1 MKPVFRLL
9 ALLTIL
15 LVSVAAAQTEVRML
29 SLSGTDGRPEFET
42 EKVAEFNEANPDIQV
57 VREELENENFKAKLP
72 SLLQTSAAPD
82 IYYSWGGGLFHE
94 QAAAGAARDI
104 TDLLSEEFLATQ
116 SAAGI
121 NAFTHEGRIYGLPT
135 NVSQVGFWYNQTL
148 VEEAGVDVEAV
159 ETWDDFLAAVQQVK
173 DAGITPIAVGGGDL
187 WPLHFY
193 WSYLAMR
200 IAGQEGMEAA
210 KAGEGD
216 GFAGEDFIAAGQ
228 EFKRLIDLE
237 PFQEGAMGMKAQQ
250 AYGFF
255 GDGNAAFQ
263 LMGNW
268 LLTAQRGEAAD
279 GEGLSNDELGFF
291 SFPIVEGGAGRATDT
306 LGGINGFLV
315 GSDSPDEAVQ
325 FLERYVSPET
335 QLEAGEASVYIPMAV
350 GSDAGVT
357 DPFLAQISRNLAE
370 SEWHQI
376 FLDQDLGADVGGVV
390 NDISGKLATG
400 DIDPQTAAELVQES
414 WELR

>member
-1 MKPVFRLL
+1 MKLVFRFLVIATLL
-9 ALLTIL
+9 LF
-15 LVSVAAAQTEVRML
+15 VSAQAQTEVNWL
-29 SLSGTDGRPEFET
+29 ALSGTDGLPEFRDE
-42 EKVAEFNEANPDIQV
+42 VISAFNEANPDIRV
-57 VREELENENFKAKLP
+57 VHEQLENENFKAKLP
-72 SLLQTSAAPD
+72 SLLQTSEAPD

-94 QAAAGAARDI
+94 QASAGAARDI
-104 TDLLSEEFLATQ
+104 TDLLSAEFLATQ

-135 NVSQVGFWYNQTL
+135 NVSQVGFFYNKALMEQ
-148 VEEAGVDVEAV
+148 AGVDIDSIA
-159 ETWDDFLAAVQQVK
+159 TWDDFLAAVQQIK
-173 DAGITPIAVGGGDL
+173 DAGITPIAVGGADL

-210 KAGEGD
+210 KAGEGA
-216 GFAGEDFIAAGQ
+216 GFADEAFVAAGE

-237 PFQEGAMGMKAQQ
+237 PFQEGAMGMTWPAS
-250 AYGFF
+250 AGFF
-255 GDGNAAFQ
+255 GDGNAAIM

-268 LLTAQRGEAAD
+268 FLGTQRGESAD

-291 SFPIVEGGAGRATDT
+291 SFPIVEGGQGRATDT
-306 LGGINGFLV
+306 LGGINGYLI
-315 GSDSPDEAVQ
+315 GPNAPDEAVLALQ
-325 FLERYVSPET
+325 AYVSSET
-335 QLEAGEASVYIPMAV
+335 QKEIGRRGLFIPQAV
-350 GSDAGVT
+350 GADAEIS
-357 DPFLAQISRNLAE
+357 DPFLAQISRNIAE
-370 SEWHQI
+370 SQWHQI

-400 DIDPQTAAELVQES
+400 DIDPQTAAELIQES

>member
-9 ALLTIL
+9 VLTASLLLSIT
-15 LVSVAAAQTEVRML
+15 VAQTEVRML
-29 SLSGTDGRPEFET
+29 SLSGTDGRPEFEI
-42 EKVAEFNEANPDIQV
+42 EKIAEFNEANPDIQV
-57 VREELENENFKAKLP
+57 IREELENENFKAKLP
-72 SLLQTSAAPD
+72 SLLQTRDAPD

-94 QAAAGAARDI
+94 QAQAGAARDI

-116 SAAGI
+116 STAGI

-135 NVSQVGFWYNQTL
+135 NVSQVGFWYNKNL
-148 VEEAGVDVEAV
+148 VEEAGVDVEAI

-173 DAGITPIAVGGGDL
+173 DAGITPIAVGGADL

-210 KAGEGD
+210 KAGEGA
-216 GFAGEDFIAAGQ
+216 GFAGEDFIAAGEQ
-228 EFKRLIDLE
+228 FKRLIDLE

-268 LLTAQRGEAAD
+268 LLTGQRGEAAD
-279 GEGLSNDELGFF
+279 GEGLSNEELGFF
-291 SFPIVEGGAGRATDT
+291 NFPIVEGGAGRATDT

-325 FLERYVSPET
+325 FLEEYVGSET
-335 QLEAGEASVYIPMAV
+335 QLEAGEAGVYIPMAV
-350 GSDAGVT
+350 GSDVGVT

-370 SEWHQI
+370 SQWHQI